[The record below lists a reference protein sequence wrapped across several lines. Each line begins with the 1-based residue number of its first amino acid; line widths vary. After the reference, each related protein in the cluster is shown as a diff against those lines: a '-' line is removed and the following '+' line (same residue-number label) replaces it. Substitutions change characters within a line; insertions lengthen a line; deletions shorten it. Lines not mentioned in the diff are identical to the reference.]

1 MARYDMEQFLANPRV
16 KVTALCDVD
25 ASFLAAA
32 RKLVPD
38 ARIYRDWRE
47 LLASEGDRIDSLN
60 VSTPDHTHAVI
71 AANAM
76 RRGKHVYC
84 QKPLCKY
91 MDESAALRALAAN
104 SGVVTQ
110 LGTQIAAGSCERT
123 AVEAMRSG
131 MIGPVRRVILFST
144 RDAGSRIERSIPEPA
159 PVPPTLDWDK
169 WIGPAPMRPYA
180 PIYHPLNW
188 RIFTDFGSGW
198 VGRPR
203 GCKRRSA
210 DEPSIQGLLAALFAH
225 HVGALRPSRLRRQA
239 VFRGMVLRLF
249 G

>member
-1 MARYDMEQFLANPRV
+1 MKAMTSRRAFLKGLSAASFFAGGGCASILSSRSPNSQLCHACIGTANMARYDMEQFLANPRV

-110 LGTQIAAGSCERT
+110 LGTQIAANGL
-123 AVEAMRSG
+123 RS
-131 MIGPVRRVILFST
+131 RRC
-144 RDAGSRIERSIPEPA
+144 APA
-159 PVPPTLDWDK
+159 
-169 WIGPAPMRPYA
+169 
-180 PIYHPLNW
+180 
-188 RIFTDFGSGW
+188 
-198 VGRPR
+198 
-203 GCKRRSA
+203 
-210 DEPSIQGLLAALFAH
+210 
-225 HVGALRPSRLRRQA
+225 
-239 VFRGMVLRLF
+239 
-249 G
+249 